1 MPDELKGDYVFG
13 SIVKI
18 GQDFYIDIFHT
29 VENKVFL
36 AKLNLQDN
44 KLEIVDNLGVVGKVY
59 VRDDKICF
67 LTYDTDFIFTYYDPK
82 TKEVQK
88 FYGEKIKY

>member
-1 MPDELKGDYVFG
+1 MPDELKGNYVFG
-13 SIVKI
+13 SIFKV
-18 GQDFYIDIFHT
+18 GQDFYTNIFIT
-29 VENKVFL
+29 VGSDVFL

-44 KLEIVDNLGVVGKVY
+44 KLEIVDNLEVIGKLY

-67 LTYDTDFIFTYYDPK
+67 LTYATDFIFTYYDPK